1 MSFEVK
7 FQVQIRQKCRSKWN
21 DIRHTLELGLHEYW
35 NHNVVFFHLID
46 VFFDVESESEIHFC
60 RSLLFLEL

>member
-1 MSFEVK
+1 MKMKLNGYFLIFVIL
-7 FQVQIRQKCRSKWN
+7 FFFNLFRYYCRLRSYKK
-21 DIRHTLELGLHEYW
+21 RM
-35 NHNVVFFHLID
+35 FFFLSID

>member
-21 DIRHTLELGLHEYW
+21 DIGHTLELGKCEY
-35 NHNVVFFHLID
+35 
-46 VFFDVESESEIHFC
+46 
-60 RSLLFLEL
+60 ELQYKNLK